1 MKVLVFV
8 ESDEG
13 SIKKSSLEAVS
24 YAAEITK
31 DTVAIVF
38 GVLDLIEFNK
48 IGAAGAVPAPIRGGP
63 PEAHGA
69 QTAGRAQARARGS
82 QSRGRVGCRGGGGRR

>member
-1 MKVLVFV
+1 MKVLVFL

-24 YAAEITK
+24 YAAEMTK

-38 GVLDLIEFNK
+38 GVLDLNELNK
-48 IGAAGAVPAPIRGGP
+48 VGVAGGKKVLNVKDSNFEPSNIMAVSSAI
-63 PEAHGA
+63 A
-69 QTAGRAQARARGS
+69 QVFKT
-82 QSRGRVGCRGGGGRR
+82 

>member
-31 DTVAIVF
+31 DTIAIVF
-38 GVLDLIEFNK
+38 GVLDLIRLDKLGFYMQLK
-48 IGAAGAVPAPIRGGP
+48 L
-63 PEAHGA
+63 
-69 QTAGRAQARARGS
+69 
-82 QSRGRVGCRGGGGRR
+82 